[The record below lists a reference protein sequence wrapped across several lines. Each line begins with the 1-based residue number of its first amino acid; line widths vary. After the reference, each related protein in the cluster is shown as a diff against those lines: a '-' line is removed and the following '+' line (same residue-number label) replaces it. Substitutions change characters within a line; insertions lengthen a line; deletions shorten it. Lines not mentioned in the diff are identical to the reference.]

1 MLQTLFHIPTW
12 PFQLPWLWVWTALV
26 LGWVAID
33 ARTKG
38 WNQSFAN
45 WGLPLAMLWGF
56 STFFLGQLVDYGIDP
71 SNPEEIVPLGIAVR
85 GYGLMMLLGIVA
97 GVLLAIHR
105 CEPQGITADEIFS
118 LALHLI
124 LFGIVGARLFYVIQY
139 WDNFSGGTFPQRLV
153 AMLDM
158 TKGGLV
164 VLGSLFGALLGMV
177 YWSWRRGIRFGKLA
191 DLVGPSFLVGLA
203 FGRVGCLLNG
213 CCFGGPCEIP
223 EIAVRFPPGSAPYM
237 RQLSDGGLLGIR
249 TVSGDS
255 DGTSEGGASEVGA
268 SKPKPSDDW
277 RRVIEVPTGSLG
289 GELGLT
295 VDERILI
302 VTARHPKYPQISD
315 DKVLRSAKSG
325 VDMPPYVVVLRDGR
339 DRVYIPWASLP
350 AAANPIHPTQVYS
363 SVNALLLAGLIL
375 LSYRFRRFDGQ
386 SFALMLILYGI
397 TRFVI
402 ESIRQDEPGQFGTDL
417 TISQWGC
424 LGLLVVG
431 SLSLAWGLYRGSILP
446 NGVVRPKSVETA

>member
-1 MLQTLFHIPTW
+1 MLQTLFHIPLW
-12 PFQLPWLWVWTALV
+12 PFQPPWLWVWTALV

-45 WGLPLAMLWGF
+45 WGLPLALLWGF
-56 STFFLGQLVDYGIDP
+56 SMLFLGQLVDYGIDP
-71 SNPEEIVPLGIAVR
+71 SNPEETVPLGIAVR
-85 GYGLMMLLGIVA
+85 GYGLMMLVGIVA

-139 WDNFSGGTFPQRLV
+139 WDNFNGGTFPQRLV
-153 AMLDM
+153 AMVDM

-164 VLGSLFGALLGMV
+164 VLGSFFGALLGMV

-237 RQLSDGGLLGIR
+237 QQLTDGRLLGIR
-249 TVSGDS
+249 TVSGAN
-255 DGTSEGGASEVGA
+255 DGTSEAGS
-268 SKPKPSDDW
+268 SKPQEPDGW
-277 RRVIEVPTGSLG
+277 RRVIDVPPGSLG
-289 GELGLT
+289 GELGLA
-295 VDERILI
+295 VDERVMI

-315 DKVLRSAKSG
+315 DKVLRAAKSG
-325 VDMPPYVVVLRDGR
+325 VDMPPYVVVLRESM
-339 DRVYIPWASLP
+339 DRIYVPWASLP
-350 AAANPIHPTQVYS
+350 AAAKPIHPTQVYS
-363 SVNALLLAGLIL
+363 SVNAFLLAGIIL
-375 LSYRFRRFDGQ
+375 FSYRFRRFDGQ

-402 ESIRQDEPGQFGTDL
+402 EWIRQDEAGQFGTDL

-424 LGLLVVG
+424 VGLLVAG
-431 SLSLAWGLYRGSILP
+431 SLWLAWGLYRGSKLP
-446 NGVVRPKSVETA
+446 DGVVRPKLVEST